1 MAAQASRR
9 IEPNGGR
16 RYGRNS
22 SASIV
27 PEPTRS
33 VNTTATVSVRSF
45 LRCAR
50 IPGACARAAMA
61 TAEPHAMSYYVGESD
76 LLAAPDRARRCFT
89 EASWRQLR
97 EIRTRRDPEGRFCH
111 R

>member
-1 MAAQASRR
+1 
-9 IEPNGGR
+9 
-16 RYGRNS
+16 
-22 SASIV
+22 
-27 PEPTRS
+27 
-33 VNTTATVSVRSF
+33 
-45 LRCAR
+45 
-50 IPGACARAAMA
+50 MA